1 MAHTG
6 IIHMVAHRA
15 RTDGIYG
22 SFIVKD
28 AIPEMDLEDMYE
40 EHTLLL
46 MDWIKD
52 TSRDIGQLI
61 AT

>member
-1 MAHTG
+1 MM
-6 IIHMVAHRA
+6 HMVAHRA

-22 SFIVKD
+22 AFIVKD
-28 AIPEMDLEDMYE
+28 AIPEMDLEDMHE

-52 TSRDIGQLI
+52 TSRDIGQHI